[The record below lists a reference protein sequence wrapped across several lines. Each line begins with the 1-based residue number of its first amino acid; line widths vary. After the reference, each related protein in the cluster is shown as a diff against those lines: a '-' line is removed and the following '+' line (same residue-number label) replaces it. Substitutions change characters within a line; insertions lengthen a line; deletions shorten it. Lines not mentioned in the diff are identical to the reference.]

1 MDFDIISLDNDLKK
15 KLKDDARRPIL
26 EKNVAQIDELL
37 RRPDQS
43 ESELLAAREQIVRE
57 IEDRKSGRTCICSK
71 LSKLL
76 KNTPNF

>member
-43 ESELLAAREQIVRE
+43 ESELLAARGTNSTRN
-57 IEDRKSGRTCICSK
+57 RRSK
-71 LSKLL
+71 KRATLQHVSAR
-76 KNTPNF
+76 NCRNY